1 MIRLSKSVIG
11 KEEIKAV
18 EKVLKKGFLGMGE
31 EVFEFEKTLS
41 LFFESNVVCVNT
53 GTSALHLALQSIGL
67 KSGDEVLV
75 QSITYLASFQA
86 ISATGATPV
95 ACEVDPHS
103 LTIDLKDAKSK
114 ITKNT
119 KAIMPVHY
127 AGSAGNL
134 NDIYLFSKLN
144 NLRVI
149 EDAAHAF
156 GTIYKDKLIGSQGDI
171 ICFSFDGIKNI
182 TCGEGGA
189 VVSNDLKIINKI
201 KDLRLLGVVND
212 SEKRYVNNRSYV
224 FQVFEQGWRYHMSN
238 IMAAIGIEQFKKFE
252 KFKKSRQRSAKYY
265 VNNLKNCSQIRLL
278 NLDYNLVVPHIF
290 PIILKIGN
298 RDKVRAALLE
308 KGIASG
314 IHYFPNHMLKY
325 YQSDPLEVSESIYDK
340 LLTLPLHP
348 DLSSKDLQFIV
359 ESLKEII

>member
-18 EKVLKKGFLGMGE
+18 ENVLKKVFLGMGE
-31 EVFEFEKTLS
+31 EVFQFENLLS
-41 LFFESNVVCVNT
+41 SFFDSNVACVNT

-67 KSGDEVLV
+67 KKGDEVLV

-95 ACEVDPHS
+95 ACEVYPNS
-103 LTIDLKDAKSK
+103 LTIDLNDAKSK

-127 AGSAGNL
+127 AGSPGNL
-134 NDIYLFSKLN
+134 NEIYSFSKSY
-144 NLRVI
+144 NLRVV

-182 TCGEGGA
+182 TSGEGGA
-189 VVSNDLKIINKI
+189 VISNDLKIINKI

-212 SEKRYVNNRSYV
+212 SEKRYVNKRSYN
-224 FQVFEQGWRYHMSN
+224 FQVVEQGWRYHMSN
-238 IMAAIGIEQFKKFE
+238 IMAAIGIEQFKKFDH
-252 KFKKSRQRSAKYY
+252 FKKSRQNSAKFFS
-265 VNNLKNCSQIRLL
+265 NNLKSCSKIKLL
-278 NLDYNLVVPHIF
+278 DLDYNLVVPHIF
-290 PIILKIGN
+290 PIILKKNN
-298 RDKVRAALLE
+298 RDDVRAALME
-308 KGIASG
+308 KGIACG
-314 IHYFPNHMLKY
+314 IHYFPNHMLQY
-325 YQSDPLEVSESIYDK
+325 YQSKPLELSELIYDK

-348 DLSSKDLQFIV
+348 DLSTNDLQFIV
-359 ESLKEII
+359 ESVKETI